1 MAWGRWGVL
10 RPSTRGWGTPEDAAG
25 GSSVSPEAQASARKN
40 LNAGTGQAGRGP
52 QVQPRCQA
60 SRRVSSCLQV
70 GEHGSQACSSEHWRG
85 SRPPASSGLPA
96 PADTGPG
103 HLPPT
108 SAGPADERG
117 RWGTGPECGVSSLP
131 APAGPS
137 SRTQTSR
144 LFSSSLAGALN
155 RPLPSSWGG
164 GLSPG
169 GLHSRQAAGLAV
181 RVTPL
186 SAPLE
191 HHRHLSWA
199 LGPESRSPRTSAR
212 TSQTLDRAQRPE
224 KDRRSGLGGVHSE
237 SPFYCLQALFY
248 KSTLR
253 TSPPAHHSHKVSPQT
268 LDPSPPRHSLLVP
281 HLDYEGILAGS
292 ELSLP
297 LATQGRGLRRTPHG
311 FLG

>member
-10 RPSTRGWGTPEDAAG
+10 RSSTRGWGTPEDAAG

-169 GLHSRQAAGLAV
+169 GCTAGRPLAW
-181 RVTPL
+181 L
-186 SAPLE
+186 
-191 HHRHLSWA
+191 
-199 LGPESRSPRTSAR
+199 
-212 TSQTLDRAQRPE
+212 
-224 KDRRSGLGGVHSE
+224 SE
-237 SPFYCLQALFY
+237 SLLSP
-248 KSTLR
+248 LR
-253 TSPPAHHSHKVSPQT
+253 WNTTVTSPGPWG
-268 LDPSPPRHSLLVP
+268 PSLGAREPRPGLHRLLTEPSDQRRTEDLVWEACIQSLLSTVFRPCFINPPFVQVP
-281 HLDYEGILAGS
+281 QPITLTKYPLKPSIPVLQGIRCWFHIWTMKGSWLALNSACHWPRRVEVSGEHLMGS
-292 ELSLP
+292 
-297 LATQGRGLRRTPHG
+297 
-311 FLG
+311 

>member
-1 MAWGRWGVL
+1 MSCLGPWQEGQGQEALCHWDKLVPGLLGREE
-10 RPSTRGWGTPEDAAG
+10 RAG
-25 GSSVSPEAQASARKN
+25 G
-40 LNAGTGQAGRGP
+40 GRGE
-52 QVQPRCQA
+52 
-60 SRRVSSCLQV
+60 LYD
-70 GEHGSQACSSEHWRG
+70 
-85 SRPPASSGLPA
+85 RPPPL
-96 PADTGPG
+96 
-103 HLPPT
+103 LL
-108 SAGPADERG
+108 G
-117 RWGTGPECGVSSLP
+117 RRAV
-131 APAGPS
+131 
-137 SRTQTSR
+137 
-144 LFSSSLAGALN
+144 
-155 RPLPSSWGG
+155 
-164 GLSPG
+164 PG
-169 GLHSRQAAGLAV
+169 GLHSRQAARLAV

-297 LATQGRGLRRTPHG
+297 LATQGRGLQRTPHG